1 MLESPNVKKRNNKCV
16 IRGDA
21 QIKLKKK
28 KYIYKG
34 TKCKWADYA
43 LNIMRNRKKKQ
54 ESSRQR

>member
-34 TKCKWADYA
+34 TKCK
-43 LNIMRNRKKKQ
+43 
-54 ESSRQR
+54 